1 MRARAQPVYVAH
13 RSWLQVELWDTVEV
27 AKQNQSGFSSGGSP
41 RADPLLLVARGS
53 EPRVSGRPGLLCH
66 VLCGIVQKI
75 RQVSPVTVDPV
86 CMYSRMQGL
95 GCAYYSV
102 ACAVMLQA
110 TYSPQ
115 AEWQYDPQSTAVD
128 AQGAL
133 LLSPYQQVSVRAS
146 AKSMSARDGRW
157 YLTLQ
162 NVALW
167 MNEPLQYHLRV
178 RRTQDR
184 LWLWPSP

>member
-1 MRARAQPVYVAH
+1 
-13 RSWLQVELWDTVEV
+13 
-27 AKQNQSGFSSGGSP
+27 
-41 RADPLLLVARGS
+41 
-53 EPRVSGRPGLLCH
+53 
-66 VLCGIVQKI
+66 
-75 RQVSPVTVDPV
+75 
-86 CMYSRMQGL
+86 MQGL
-95 GCAYYSV
+95 GCAFDSV
-102 ACAVMLQA
+102 ASAVMLQA

-115 AEWQYDPQSTAVD
+115 AEWQYDPPGTAMD
-128 AQGAL
+128 PQGAL

-146 AKSMSARDGRW
+146 AKSTSARDNRW

-178 RRTQDR
+178 RRTQDS

>member
-1 MRARAQPVYVAH
+1 MLIRRVLHIAAGCKWKCGTLSRWLSRIRAASRLAGHHVQTRCCWWHVAASPGSAASPASSVLCLAWPLNSHLNLVVCHCSLSLYV
-13 RSWLQVELWDTVEV
+13 
-27 AKQNQSGFSSGGSP
+27 QSGVGSC
-41 RADPLLLVARGS
+41 S
-53 EPRVSGRPGLLCH
+53 
-66 VLCGIVQKI
+66 
-75 RQVSPVTVDPV
+75 
-86 CMYSRMQGL
+86 
-95 GCAYYSV
+95 YSV
-102 ACAVMLQA
+102 ASPVVLQA

-115 AEWQYDPQSTAVD
+115 AEWQYDPPGTAVD

-146 AKSMSARDGRW
+146 VKSTSARDSRW

-178 RRTQDR
+178 RDTPAAPGNGHRFHQC
-184 LWLWPSP
+184 W